1 MYRAHQS
8 EGDTVIP
15 SYPPVGSA
23 ASQALPHPFLPLP
36 PLHGHSQGGDFMK
49 GDGSGLKSIYGDK
62 FADENFDLR
71 HTGPGLLSMAN
82 SGPNTNGCQFF
93 ITCDKCE
100 WLDGKH
106 VVFGKVLDP
115 ASMLTVR
122 KVENTDVK
130 RLKVEVTECG
140 EL

>member
-1 MYRAHQS
+1 M
-8 EGDTVIP
+8 I
-15 SYPPVGSA
+15 
-23 ASQALPHPFLPLP
+23 
-36 PLHGHSQGGDFMK
+36 QGGDFLK
-49 GDGSGLKSIYGDK
+49 GDGTGLKSIYGDK

-71 HTGPGLLSMAN
+71 HTGPVSRLLMYQSRPSCSSYLISSYQYVQGLLSMAN

-93 ITCDKCE
+93 ITCSKCD

-122 KVENTDVK
+122 KIENTDVS
-130 RLKVEVTECG
+130 RSVEVKSHAGFFLFPADMDIHT
-140 EL
+140 LMST